1 MPSSEKCTHDA
12 SSPSSML
19 PMIDSSTLPD
29 YEVFQAEV
37 AKHKANE
44 TTKENTDESN
54 CDASPSNF
62 VINKRIGMAVSLH
75 DELRFAIINK
85 ASEHRKREAA
95 ALGITEDE
103 VESLYL
109 TRDVDARSSDILAN
123 SRASR
128 QQEMNAMRIEMA
140 NVQRELMKSQEND
153 LSASRAANIFH
164 PSHIHAS
171 LLAATSSISQSE
183 EHFGDSN
190 E

>member
-1 MPSSEKCTHDA
+1 MPSGEKCTDDA
-12 SSPSSML
+12 SSPPSMM
-19 PMIDSSTLPD
+19 PMMDSSTLPD
-29 YEVFQAEV
+29 YEIFQAEV
-37 AKHKANE
+37 AKHSANE

-54 CDASPSNF
+54 CDGSASNF

-75 DELRFAIINK
+75 DELRCAIINK

-109 TRDVDARSSDILAN
+109 TRNADVRSDILAN

-140 NVQRELMKSQEND
+140 NVQRELIKSQENN
-153 LSASRAANIFH
+153 LSSTRPQGNMFH

-171 LLAATSSISQSE
+171 LLAATSSISQAE
-183 EHFGDSN
+183 EHFGDTN